1 MNLKNSPL
9 QAGSFHKRQLKT
21 LTLSAITLV
30 VLSACQL
37 APEQNK
43 LALPVPD
50 AYASGTNQ
58 AQVAPLKW
66 QEFFN
71 DKSLQALISQSLE
84 HNKDLQIAVLNVQ
97 RVRGLYQIED
107 STLYPSLDFNGS
119 GSRQRL
125 PADLSAGNSATI
137 SSQYSATVGITSYEL
152 DIWDKVRNQS
162 AQALQTLY
170 STELSQYSTQVSLV
184 AELANAWL
192 NYAADQ
198 QLLALSRETLKSQQA
213 SLSLT
218 QKSFDLG
225 AASKITL
232 EQLKS
237 TVATA
242 KIDIAKYKRLLKRDK
257 NALDL
262 LVGKTVASDFLPS
275 KSLQSLL
282 TLPTIPVG
290 LPSDLLTQRPDIKAA
305 EHQLLAANANIGIA
319 RAAFYP
325 SISLTANAGSASS
338 ELSGLFDSGSGSW
351 SFVPSINLPI
361 FNMGRNQADLDV
373 AQAEQE
379 IAVVTYQQKIQQAFR
394 EVADV
399 LADREGYQ
407 EQLTALDMLLQSR
420 QSTFDLSQARYN
432 NGVDSYLQVLDAQR
446 TWYSA
451 QQQNIV
457 GQQALLASQISL
469 YKVLGGGWEQNTSTR
484 QTK

>member
-1 MNLKNSPL
+1 MSLKNSPL
-9 QAGSFHKRQLKT
+9 QVHKRQLKT

-30 VLSACQL
+30 ILSACQL
-37 APEQNK
+37 APEQKK
-43 LALPVPD
+43 LELPVPD

-66 QEFFN
+66 QQFFN
-71 DKSLQALISQSLE
+71 DKKLQALIIQSLE
-84 HNKDLQIAVLNVQ
+84 HNKDLQIATLNVQ

-107 STLYPSLDFNGS
+107 SALYPSLDFNGS
-119 GSRQRL
+119 GTRQRL
-125 PADLSAGNSATI
+125 PASLSSGNDATI
-137 SSQYSATVGITSYEL
+137 NEQYSATVGITSYEL
-152 DIWDKVRNQS
+152 DIWGKVRNQS
-162 AQALQTLY
+162 TQALQSLY

-198 QLLALSRETLKSQQA
+198 QLLALAQETLTSQQS

-242 KIDIAKYKRLLKRDK
+242 KIDIATYKRLLKRDK

-262 LVGKTVASDFLPS
+262 LVGQPVANDLLPDQA
-275 KSLQSLL
+275 LHSLL
-282 TLPTIPVG
+282 SLPEVPVG

-338 ELSGLFDSGSGSW
+338 DLSDLFSAGSGTW
-351 SFVPSINLPI
+351 SFVPSVNLPI
-361 FNMGRNQADLDV
+361 FNMGRNSANLDV
-373 AQAEQE
+373 AKAEQE

-394 EVADV
+394 EVADA

-407 EQLTALDMLLQSR
+407 EQLVALDMLLKSR
-420 QSTFDLSQARYN
+420 QSTFDLSQARYD

-469 YKVLGGGWEQNTSTR
+469 YKVVGGGWQESADTS
-484 QTK
+484 QPE

>member
-107 STLYPSLDFNGS
+107 SALYPSLDFNGS

-152 DIWDKVRNQS
+152 DIWGKVRNQS

-282 TLPTIPVG
+282 ILPTIPVG

-325 SISLTANAGSASS
+325 SISLTANAGSASN

-361 FNMGRNQADLDV
+361 FNMGRNQAALDV

-446 TWYSA
+446 TWYNA

-484 QTK
+484 QAK